1 MYPQLTLVL
10 SPPSLISLLFKQI
23 QEMQRKN
30 RVRPS
35 TASPRRTAGGG
46 NNNIQG
52 SPGGRDGVRALAA
65 GRRSN
70 SRSSPSRQYNDTMVR
85 PMTAPHSRQAGHG
98 KPTVESLVI
107 ESNSNSMMT
116 VGWQSD
122 EEPVTSPSL
131 RDMEGGGIAMADGH
145 PEALSNN
152 SVPPAAIAPA
162 SKVSARPAESS
173 SSVRVPT
180 ARNIID
186 DLVYETVGGG
196 DS

>member
-1 MYPQLTLVL
+1 
-10 SPPSLISLLFKQI
+10 
-23 QEMQRKN
+23 MQRKN

-35 TASPRRTAGGG
+35 TASPCRTAGGG
-46 NNNIQG
+46 NNIQG
-52 SPGGRDGVRALAA
+52 SPGGRGGVRALAA

-85 PMTAPHSRQAGHG
+85 PMTAPNSRHAGHG
-98 KPTVESLVI
+98 KQTVESLVF
-107 ESNSNSMMT
+107 ESNSMMT

-152 SVPPAAIAPA
+152 IVHSAAVVPA
-162 SKVSARPAESS
+162 SKISARPAESIS
-173 SSVRVPT
+173 SLRIPT